1 MSEKQKLV
9 FIVGP
14 TGVGKT
20 DLAVKVAADIGE
32 IISVDSMQVYRFMDC
47 GTAKPDDAALARVRH
62 HLVSIVPPDYRFS
75 AGDFRRRALA
85 AIDEMGKSGKL
96 PILVGGTGL
105 YFRALEY
112 NLSRAPAASTV
123 LRQRLYRDEEKHSGT
138 LYKRLMEVDP
148 DTATSLHPNDLVRI
162 VRALEIY
169 ELSGT
174 RQSLL
179 KGQKPNPD
187 FDILK
192 IGLMID
198 RDALYRKLESRCMYM
213 IEAGL
218 PREVF
223 SLLRRGYDESCP
235 SMKGLGYS
243 HFIQYFKGCV
253 CWQETIRLFTR
264 DTRRY
269 AKRQLTWFSRDEAV
283 SWYSPEQSDCIGTC
297 IREFADS

>member
-20 DLAVKVAADIGE
+20 DLAVKVAAGIGE
-32 IISVDSMQVYRFMDC
+32 IISVDSMQVYSEMDC
-47 GTAKPDDAALARVRH
+47 GTAKPDAASLASVTH

-112 NLSRAPAASTV
+112 TLSRAPAASPV
-123 LRQRLYRDEEKHSGT
+123 LRDRLYREEEKRSGT
-138 LYKRLMEVDP
+138 LYNRLVEVDP
-148 DTATSLHPNDLVRI
+148 ETASCLHPNDILRI

-179 KGQKPNPD
+179 MGQRPD
-187 FDILK
+187 PRFDILK

-198 RDALYRKLESRCMYM
+198 RHTLYRKLESRCMHM
-213 IEAGL
+213 IETGL

-223 SLLRRGYDESCP
+223 SLLHRGYDERCP

-243 HFIQYFKGCV
+243 HFIQYSKGCV
-253 CWQETIRLFTR
+253 SRQETIRLFKR

-269 AKRQLTWFSRDEAV
+269 AKRQLTWFSRDAAV
-283 SWYSPEQSDCIGTC
+283 SWYNPEQRDHIGAR
-297 IREFADS
+297 IREFVES